1 MTTLEQYQIDG
12 IAEIVKAD
20 LDQRFAGEY
29 EFDFIVRDPVESVY
43 GDEYIPV
50 IVLVVNGNGEILD
63 PDWLKGVIRRI
74 RPKLVQIGVSA
85 FPSLRYVDESEWYD
99 TDYYADGEE

>member
-12 IAEIVKAD
+12 ITEIVKAD

-29 EFDFIVRDPVESVY
+29 EFNFIVRDPVESVY
-43 GDEYIPV
+43 GGEYIPV

-63 PDWLKGVIRRI
+63 PRWLNGVVRRI
-74 RPKLVQIGVSA
+74 RPKLAQIGVSA
-85 FPSLRYVDESEWYD
+85 RPSLRYVDESEWYD
-99 TDYYADGEE
+99 TDYYAAGEE